1 MERATSWENMADILE
16 ENLEE
21 RSISIKV
28 ERVEV
33 WIREVNWRGRRGER

>member
-1 MERATSWENMADILE
+1 MADILE